1 MKNKEAIEKILQE
14 IEKKYTLIIEE
25 REEQLDDGSVD
36 FYIKECKGWLFGLW
50 SFTEEDKEVQEV
62 QYFCQYEQDINKFKP
77 SESNICKKIT
87 VYTYEDNNNRADTS
101 VIYMDYIMNS
111 IELIRKH
118 PLRAWYENYY
128 GAMCNCQ
135 YMSGAKILSHW
146 VQYKFN
152 RTKRQFIVSL
162 CDKLTIKF
170 VKKFICPYIYLD
182 EDDEYVFIDD
192 YGASCSPRYEVCVKT
207 TGQTGA
213 YAWFE
218 DDEDGQKIKS
228 KWDKFTIRMKKLT
241 RLFNV
246 VWYPPFNEIVFY
258 TNKES
263 SNEQTSKM

>member
-1 MKNKEAIEKILQE
+1 MKNKETIAKILQE

-25 REEQLDDGSVD
+25 REEQLDDGLVN

-50 SFTEEDKEVQEV
+50 LLTKEDRETQEV

-77 SESNICKKIT
+77 SESNIYKKVI
-87 VYTYEDNNNRADTS
+87 VYTYEDNNNRVDTS
-101 VIYMDYIMNS
+101 IIYMDYIMNS
-111 IELIRKH
+111 IELIHKH

-128 GAMCNCQ
+128 GAMCDCQ
-135 YMSGAKILSHW
+135 YVSGAKILSCW

-152 RTKRQFIVSL
+152 KAKSGFVVSL

-170 VKKFICPYIYLD
+170 VKKYICPYIRLCEND
-182 EDDEYVFIDD
+182 EFVFIDD
-192 YGASCSPRYEVCVKT
+192 YGTSCSPRYEVCVKT

-218 DDEDGQKIKS
+218 DDESSQELEN
-228 KWDKFTIRMKKLT
+228 KWDKFTTKMKKLT

-258 TNKES
+258 TNKEL
-263 SNEQTSKM
+263 SNEYASKV